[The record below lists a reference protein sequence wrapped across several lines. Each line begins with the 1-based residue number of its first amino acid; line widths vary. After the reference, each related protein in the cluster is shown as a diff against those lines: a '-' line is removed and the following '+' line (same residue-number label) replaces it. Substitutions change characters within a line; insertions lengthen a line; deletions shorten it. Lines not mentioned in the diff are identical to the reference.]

1 METHTTNIN
10 ELPVDY
16 EQSTN
21 ELPEQ
26 QLKSSLKHVID
37 PEIKQL
43 KKENVTFNENIE
55 IKTIKSNKTK
65 DTDKMII
72 LATLLF
78 IMFNEPFIK
87 NYIMNI
93 LVVIIGSYIRNSN
106 GTTNKYGVIIY
117 GLFYGI
123 LLYTIT
129 FFIDIPSL
137 EF

>member
-55 IKTIKSNKTK
+55 IKTIKNNKTK

>member
-55 IKTIKSNKTK
+55 IKTIKNNKTK

-117 GLFYGI
+117 GLIYGI

>member
-1 METHTTNIN
+1 M
-10 ELPVDY
+10 PVDY

-55 IKTIKSNKTK
+55 IKTIKNNKTK

>member
-10 ELPVDY
+10 ELPIDY
-16 EQSTN
+16 EQNTN

-37 PEIKQL
+37 PEIKQI
-43 KKENVTFNENIE
+43 KKENVVFNENIE
-55 IKTIKSNKTK
+55 IKTIQNNKTK
-65 DTDKMII
+65 DIDKMII

-78 IMFNEPFIK
+78 ILFNEPYIK
-87 NYIMNI
+87 NYIINI

-106 GTTNKYGVIIY
+106 GTTNKYGIIIY
-117 GLFYGI
+117 GLFYGLI
-123 LLYTIT
+123 LYIIT

>member
-1 METHTTNIN
+1 M
-10 ELPVDY
+10 
-16 EQSTN
+16 
-21 ELPEQ
+21 
-26 QLKSSLKHVID
+26 KSSLKHVID

-55 IKTIKSNKTK
+55 IKTIKNNKTK